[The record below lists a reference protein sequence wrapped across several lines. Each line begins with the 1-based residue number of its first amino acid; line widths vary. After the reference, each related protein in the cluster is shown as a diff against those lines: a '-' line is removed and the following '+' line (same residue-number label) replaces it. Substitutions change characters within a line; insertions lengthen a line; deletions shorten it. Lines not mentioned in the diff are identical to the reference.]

1 MSSAF
6 ELLQTMGRVSRPQ
19 QAAIAEQGI
28 HEGRWTRD
36 QVAAFFELPER
47 EAGPKER
54 RARAPAVTRRIRLS
68 RRRCSFSRY
77 VRRFST
83 DLLVHPGLST

>member
-19 QAAIAEQGI
+19 QAVVAEQGI

-47 EAGPKER
+47 EAK
-54 RARAPAVTRRIRLS
+54 A
-68 RRRCSFSRY
+68 
-77 VRRFST
+77 
-83 DLLVHPGLST
+83 LLIWA

>member
-6 ELLQTMGRVSRPQ
+6 ELLQTMGKGVRPQ
-19 QAAIAEQGI
+19 QAVVAEQGI

-47 EAGPKER
+47 DFFFFFFFLSSCSDQFRDLCLGA
-54 RARAPAVTRRIRLS
+54 AVPR
-68 RRRCSFSRY
+68 
-77 VRRFST
+77 
-83 DLLVHPGLST
+83 